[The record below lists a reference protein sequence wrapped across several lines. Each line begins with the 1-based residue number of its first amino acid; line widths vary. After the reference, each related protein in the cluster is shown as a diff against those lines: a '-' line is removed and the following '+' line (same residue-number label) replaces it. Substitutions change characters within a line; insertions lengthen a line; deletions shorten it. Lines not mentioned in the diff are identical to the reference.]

1 MKTLKAGQ
9 KEQLVGDLYPLP
21 KNIKHKYKF
30 EILKGKEIASIDAKG
45 VLHISAKAKA
55 GDTFTVKTTAVLDSP
70 YITVKP
76 AIVDYLVS

>member
-1 MKTLKAGQ
+1 MKTFKAGQ

-21 KNIKHKYKF
+21 KKIRHKYKF
-30 EILKGKEIASIDAKG
+30 EIIKGKNIASVDSDGI
-45 VLHISAKAKA
+45 LHISAKAKA